1 MEDFK
6 YTIDIRTFQIT
17 ATKLYV
23 PVITLSKENDI
34 KLLEQLKSRFKRNI
48 KWNKYRSQMT
58 AQPSDNNLNYL
69 IDPTITNVNTLFL
82 LSFVRSAE
90 GVIDFLFSDY
100 YVPNA
105 RTKDFNV

>member
-1 MEDFK
+1 
-6 YTIDIRTFQIT
+6 
-17 ATKLYV
+17 
-23 PVITLSKENDI
+23 
-34 KLLEQLKSRFKRNI
+34 
-48 KWNKYRSQMT
+48 MT

-105 RTKDFNV
+105 RIKDFNVLIDGKSLLNLKKNPTKKLSKWAIIMTIQLIIY